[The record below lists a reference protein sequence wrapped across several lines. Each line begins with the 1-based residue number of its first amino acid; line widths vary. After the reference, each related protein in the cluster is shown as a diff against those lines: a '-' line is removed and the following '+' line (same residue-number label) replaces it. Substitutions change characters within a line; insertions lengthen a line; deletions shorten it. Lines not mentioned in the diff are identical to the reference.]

1 MRKLKDEMVV
11 LSNTIE
17 STLATEIG
25 GNEEDQNTQGINYD
39 KKGVRSFL
47 EESSMLVFYDSC
59 LLHDKRCLLSY
70 VYAMRRE
77 IEIVL

>member
-1 MRKLKDEMVV
+1 MENAEKIKEIIKELKGI
-11 LSNTIE
+11 N
-17 STLATEIG
+17 
-25 GNEEDQNTQGINYD
+25 NELKGINYD

>member
-39 KKGVRSFL
+39 KKGVSFFL